1 MSNLPVGAEEITLFT
16 NGDGEFTTHP
26 KCREWTEAFIQFAKR
41 KLGES
46 PTWRLNAYIRGAT
59 FLTFDGFSSDG
70 HAVFAITIGMSS
82 KEIALPEI
90 TDDCQFDMVL
100 PGIIDA
106 LSFFRELASTSEHE
120 ITLV

>member
-82 KEIALPEI
+82 KEITLPAF
-90 TDDCQFDMVL
+90 TDDCQVDMVL
-100 PGIIDA
+100 PGIVDA
-106 LSFFRELASTSEHE
+106 FCFFRELACMPEQG
-120 ITLV
+120 IVMV